1 MPRRY
6 RGAETNGQLRE
17 PDWCAGEALAWE
29 HLGVSDEKSDSNDGR
44 VLYDCT
50 TWSAESRGLFGSLL
64 EGGEFQHVWQGTTV
78 SVREEDEEEVDQ
90 LLDEVMAVA
99 TPTLEPGSP
108 RLTYEIADWHSALQ
122 TEFTDQLTI
131 SEVPYEWDMHG
142 NVVVRASDESLVD
155 EVLEMLPD
163 DDQDGISSDDG
174 VAVHELLNDLFM
186 RSDRLAD
193 RPTDAAA
200 TVAVMD
206 GASTLEQLATPF
218 GFSSADW
225 KSLVDS
231 VQALR
236 DAIGGEATSGSG
248 DGDHASD
255 EEVAQLAAGSRDI
268 IRRYI

>member
-1 MPRRY
+1 M
-6 RGAETNGQLRE
+6 
-17 PDWCAGEALAWE
+17 
-29 HLGVSDEKSDSNDGR
+29 SDEKSESNDGR

-64 EGGEFQHVWQGTTV
+64 EGGSFQHVWQGTTV
-78 SVREEDEEEVDQ
+78 SVREEDEDQVDQ

-99 TPTLEPGSP
+99 TPTLDPDSP
-108 RLTYEIADWHSALQ
+108 RLTYEIAEWHSALQ

-131 SEVPYEWDMHG
+131 SEVPYEWDVDG

-163 DDQDGISSDDG
+163 DGQDGISSDDG

-193 RPTDAAA
+193 RPADAAA
-200 TVAVMD
+200 TVAVME

-236 DAIGGEATSGSG
+236 DAIGGDATARAGESE
-248 DGDHASD
+248 DDHASD
-255 EEVAQLAAGSRDI
+255 EEVAQLAAASRDS